1 MRAIFGVVSLLV
13 VLAVVGIVAMKQLK
27 KVDTS
32 VGASL
37 PPVQSATDAPAAA
50 APASALPE
58 RVQQAQQR
66 VGAEVGK
73 ALEQGAARTEA
84 ADK

>member
-13 VLAVVGIVAMKQLK
+13 VLAVVGILAMRQLK
-27 KVDTS
+27 AVDKT

-37 PPVQSATDAPAAA
+37 PPVQSSAEVPAA
-50 APASALPE
+50 APASAP
-58 RVQQAQQR
+58 RTQAQR
-66 VGAEVGK
+66 VGAEVAK
-73 ALEQGAARTEA
+73 SLEQGAARSEA

>member
-1 MRAIFGVVSLLV
+1 MRAVFGVVSLLL
-13 VLAVVGIVAMKQLK
+13 VLAVVGVLAMKQLK
-27 KVDTS
+27 AVDKG

-37 PPVQSATDAPAAA
+37 PPAQTATDAPAAA
-50 APASALPE
+50 MPASTLPA
-58 RVQQAQQR
+58 RAQQAQQR
-66 VGAEVGK
+66 AAAEVGK